1 MSRGGPAAALAVVL
15 ATAFGIGTG
24 APAAAQEFATAQGRV
39 RVVAVAAGLE
49 HPWGLAF
56 LPDGRFLVTER
67 PGRLRVVGAD
77 GRLSAPVEGVPAV
90 AATGQGGLLDV
101 VLDPQFAT
109 NRRIWLSYA
118 EPGPGRTAGTAVARA
133 RFDGPRLSD
142 VAVVWRQEPKV
153 DGGLHFGSRLVFA
166 RDGRLFVTTGDR
178 NERDNVQSLG
188 ATQGKVIRIDTEGRT
203 PADNPFVGR
212 AGAKAE
218 IWSYGHRNIQ
228 GAALH
233 PVTGELWTHEH
244 GPRGGDELNRTLRG
258 ANYGWPVITYGR
270 EYYGLAIGEGTSK
283 PGMQQPVKYWVP
295 SFAPSGLAFYQG
307 DRFPAWRNS
316 ALIGALVSGEVVRVE
331 LDADGRF
338 VREERLLT
346 GLGQRIRDVRVG
358 PDGLV
363 YLLTDAR
370 DGWLLRV
377 EPVATGAPGR

>member
-1 MSRGGPAAALAVVL
+1 M
-15 ATAFGIGTG
+15 
-24 APAAAQEFATAQGRV
+24 
-39 RVVAVAAGLE
+39 
-49 HPWGLAF
+49 
-56 LPDGRFLVTER
+56 
-67 PGRLRVVGAD
+67 
-77 GRLSAPVEGVPAV
+77 
-90 AATGQGGLLDV
+90 
-101 VLDPQFAT
+101 
-109 NRRIWLSYA
+109 
-118 EPGPGRTAGTAVARA
+118 
-133 RFDGPRLSD
+133 
-142 VAVVWRQEPKV
+142 VWRQEPKV

-233 PVTGELWTHEH
+233 PVTVELWTHEH

-370 DGWLLRV
+370 DGRLLRV